1 MEYLARVITKD
12 APTVRFGNATTFTKL
27 RAGKGRPEFI
37 KLCKAK
43 FWQDEAW
50 DSYQKRFACSRCVAP
65 STQAS
70 QAGILTVNV
79 ELAGV
84 ERTVAFAKDWNTVED
99 QTVTCHAVLVVC
111 HKNTAYAVEGLSARM
126 EALSTTNRC
135 VVVIHCQPEVAGH
148 VDTLMSGPSGKGRK
162 AVSIPLTVDPQ
173 GRYDEGSDTCSRT
186 TPEGARGDRRSSN
199 RTLRLTVAIM
209 YPKDQIGVNRKFLPS
224 MEYTHGSS
232 MDAVV
237 YVTTVVEH
245 KLHRVLGF
253 PVRRAS
259 NADNVQHNLL
269 LLPNYDEPDF
279 PLHVAGAFP

>member
-1 MEYLARVITKD
+1 M
-12 APTVRFGNATTFTKL
+12 
-27 RAGKGRPEFI
+27 
-37 KLCKAK
+37 
-43 FWQDEAW
+43 
-50 DSYQKRFACSRCVAP
+50 
-65 STQAS
+65 
-70 QAGILTVNV
+70 VNV
-79 ELAGV
+79 EQRRTTGG
-84 ERTVAFAKDWNTVED
+84 ERTVASLKDWKTVED
-99 QTVTCHAVLVVC
+99 QTVTCHAVLVLC
-111 HKNTAYAVEGLSARM
+111 RRNTAYTVEGLSARM
-126 EALSTTNRC
+126 EALSSTNLC
-135 VVVIHCQPEVAGH
+135 VVVIGRRPEVAGC
-148 VDTLMSGPSGKGRK
+148 VDTLMAGSSGNGGR
-162 AVSIPLTVDPQ
+162 AVPLTVDPQ